1 MQLSADTKDKVYIH
15 RKRYKE
21 GVKNKTRLYT
31 SRNLRGLKRDMTFY
45 KAYSCSTNILLE
57 ESEGGGGE
65 GGEKKWSFSISK
77 LWTRAAQRSN
87 KIRSYWPKLRE
98 LHRHKTESKKTQF

>member
-57 ESEGGGGE
+57 ESGVGE
-65 GGEKKWSFSISK
+65 RVGRGEKMEF
-77 LWTRAAQRSN
+77 
-87 KIRSYWPKLRE
+87 
-98 LHRHKTESKKTQF
+98 

>member
-31 SRNLRGLKRDMTFY
+31 SPNLRGLKRDMTFY

-57 ESEGGGGE
+57 ESGGGGGRE
-65 GGEKKWSFSISK
+65 GRKNGVLAFPNYG
-77 LWTRAAQRSN
+77 RG
-87 KIRSYWPKLRE
+87 
-98 LHRHKTESKKTQF
+98 RHKEAIRLDHIG